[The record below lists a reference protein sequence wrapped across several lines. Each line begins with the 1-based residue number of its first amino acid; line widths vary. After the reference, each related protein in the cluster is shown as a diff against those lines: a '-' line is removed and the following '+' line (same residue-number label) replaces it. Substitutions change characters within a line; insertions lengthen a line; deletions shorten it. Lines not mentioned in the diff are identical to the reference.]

1 MKKNIAPA
9 APVEGP
15 SDADLMVE
23 VAQHRSA
30 RALEILYRRHRQ
42 VLRSVIM
49 RVLDNDADGEE
60 VLQDVFVQLWQQA
73 SSFSSEKGQLLGW
86 LIIVARRRALDRVR
100 RKLAY
105 QAATTRF
112 EKAIPSTASPEH
124 QPNVVDREIRQH
136 ELNSLISELP
146 PNQGIAVKLTFVD
159 GLSQREIASHLSVPL
174 GTIKTRIEL
183 GVKKLGRMMELPKA
197 A

>member
-1 MKKNIAPA
+1 MKKNSIPC
-9 APVEGP
+9 PVEGP
-15 SDADLMVE
+15 TDADLMVE
-23 VAQHRSA
+23 VAQNRSA

-49 RVLDNDADGEE
+49 RVLDNEADGEE

-112 EKAIPSTASPEH
+112 EKTAPSDLPEH
-124 QPNVVDREIRQH
+124 RPNVVDREIRQH
-136 ELNSLISELP
+136 ELNDLIEELP

-183 GVKKLGRMMELPKA
+183 GVKKLSRMMELAEA

>member
-1 MKKNIAPA
+1 MKKNTTIA

-15 SDADLMVE
+15 TDAELMAE
-23 VAQHRSA
+23 VANNRSA
-30 RALEILYRRHRQ
+30 KALETLYRRHRQ

-112 EKAIPSTASPEH
+112 EKTVPADSAEH
-124 QPNVVDREIRQH
+124 QPSAVDREIRQH
-136 ELNSLISELP
+136 ELDKLIQELP
-146 PNQGIAVKLTFVD
+146 PAQGLAVKLTFFD

-183 GVKKLGRMMELPKA
+183 GVKKLSRMMEFAEA